1 MRLGRWRCVAVLCLL
16 AAASVS
22 LANAPAA
29 AARVTGVKLGGGHY
43 EGRGTSSGGIFGK
56 RIDGSIVK
64 GGRFTFCLDVE
75 KTGPGG
81 ALTSGYWRQS
91 PTTAVGGS
99 TAGKGSEPATGAAT
113 VQLSGSGELA
123 TAMFWGNGRKP
134 TRIGF
139 GGKVTVTSSVTIFGM
154 FMELPPTTQ
163 STDGAFVVKSLTSN
177 GFAGEV
183 DQEEKKKEL
192 GASGITLTT
201 RAPYVA
207 RRVKTCSTQ

>member
-1 MRLGRWRCVAVLCLL
+1 VLCLG

-22 LANAPAA
+22 LANAAAA
-29 AARVTGVKLGGGHY
+29 AARVSGVKLSTGLY

-64 GGRFTFCLDVE
+64 GGHFKFCLDVE

-81 ALTSGYWRQS
+81 ALTSGYWSQS
-91 PTTAVGGS
+91 PVTVVGGA
-99 TAGKGSEPATGAAT
+99 TAGEGNEPPTVAAT
-113 VQLSGSGELA
+113 EQLSGSGELA
-123 TAMFWGNGRKP
+123 TAMFWGTDGKP

-139 GGKVTVTSSVTIFGM
+139 GGEVTITGSVTIFGM
-154 FMELPPTTQ
+154 LMELPPTMQ
-163 STDGAFVVKSLTSN
+163 PTDGAFLVKGLTSS
-177 GFAGEV
+177 GFVGV
-183 DQEEKKKEL
+183 IDQSEKKKEL

>member
-1 MRLGRWRCVAVLCLL
+1 MLLPRGGGLGVAGECGGCR
-16 AAASVS
+16 S
-22 LANAPAA
+22 
-29 AARVTGVKLGGGHY
+29 TGHRSEAGGGHY

-56 RIDGSIVK
+56 RFDGSIVK
-64 GGRFTFCLDVE
+64 GGHFKFCLDVE

-81 ALTSGYWRQS
+81 ALTSGYWSQS
-91 PTTAVGGS
+91 PTTAVGGA
-99 TAGKGSEPATGAAT
+99 TAGGGSEPPTVAAT
-113 VQLSGSGELA
+113 EQLSGSGEIA
-123 TAMFWGNGRKP
+123 TAMFWGKDHKP

-139 GGKVTVTSSVTIFGM
+139 GGEVTVTSSVIIFGM

-163 STDGAFVVKSLTSN
+163 PTDGAFVVNSLTSN
-177 GFAGEV
+177 GFTGEV

-207 RRVKTCSTQ
+207 RRVKTCSAQ